1 MLVVQRAITHF
12 TEAGGRRRRM
22 RFLVQIRVFETI
34 SGKEEDRISRD
45 ILGPHIQRI
54 LEGSKVREA
63 GFLAD
68 QRGGFFLMDVDE
80 PEEIYETLGPEIYGQ
95 CHVKV
100 SPVVAPEKVGPLF
113 EAWAQEGR

>member
-1 MLVVQRAITHF
+1 
-12 TEAGGRRRRM
+12 M
-22 RFLVQIRVFETI
+22 RFLVQVRVFETI
-34 SGKEEDRISRD
+34 SGKEQDRAGRD
-45 ILGPHIQRI
+45 ILGPQIQRV

-68 QRGGFFLMDVDE
+68 QRGFFLMDIDE

-100 SPVVAPEKVGPLF
+100 SPVVAPEKVGSGLRRVV
-113 EAWAQEGR
+113 ASGGVTDDGVYLGAQQ